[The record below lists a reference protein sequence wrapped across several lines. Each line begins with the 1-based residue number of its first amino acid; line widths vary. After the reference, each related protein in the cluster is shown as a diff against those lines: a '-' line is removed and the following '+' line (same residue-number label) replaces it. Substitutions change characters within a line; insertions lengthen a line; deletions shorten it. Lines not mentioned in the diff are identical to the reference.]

1 MQHATKRANILYQK
15 INYSKDD
22 EFYFIP
28 LKIRDFSITF
38 THYINKSTLISQR
51 RFLYNMHNNLFQN
64 IYSYIL
70 GFLDSDN
77 YNSAEIEPVIDMFC
91 SYLEEDYINSKK

>member
-1 MQHATKRANILYQK
+1 
-15 INYSKDD
+15 
-22 EFYFIP
+22 
-28 LKIRDFSITF
+28 
-38 THYINKSTLISQR
+38 
-51 RFLYNMHNNLFQN
+51 MHNNLFQN